1 MIIVWGTKLI
11 RKKLGWAADWCDLCR
26 EPRAFK
32 VTEVREVSH
41 IYYLSLGKGN
51 LHHYEKECA
60 HCKTVTNAD
69 PEDYLDFVT
78 DFGGDMED
86 LFRATHPDLVER
98 NREKIDRTERIKTGA
113 LSPEERVQ
121 LIAESMVTI
130 LPQLERRASAT
141 SFDLQSGLGCLGTLV
156 LGFGVIAAAA
166 SSQPTAL
173 VYFAGALAAAAAV
186 WTLYKLFTDA
196 SRYAE
201 KTLFPMLVP
210 ALKELKPTE
219 SELEEV
225 LAIFKR
231 QGIASASKISARNL
245 HEALQGHAGAGS

>member
-1 MIIVWGTKLI
+1 MIIIWGTKLKRI
-11 RKKLGWAADWCDLCR
+11 SLGWAADWCDLCR

-41 IYYLSLGKGN
+41 IYYLSLGKGD

-69 PEDYLDFVT
+69 PEEYQEFVST
-78 DFGGDMED
+78 FSGDMEG
-86 LFRATHPDLVER
+86 LFRATNPDLVFR

-113 LSPEERVQ
+113 LSPEERLQ
-121 LIAESMVTI
+121 LIAETLVTI
-130 LPQLERRASAT
+130 LPQLEQRASAT
-141 SFDLQSGLGCLGTLV
+141 SFDLQSGLGCLATLV
-156 LGFGVIAAAA
+156 LLVLWIVLIANKWPTGALYAAAI
-166 SSQPTAL
+166 L
-173 VYFAGALAAAAAV
+173 MGFAAI

-201 KTLFPMLVP
+201 KALFPMLVP

-219 SELEEV
+219 AELEEV
-225 LAIFKR
+225 LAAFKR
-231 QGIASASKISARNL
+231 QKIAAASKI
-245 HEALQGHAGAGS
+245 AGM